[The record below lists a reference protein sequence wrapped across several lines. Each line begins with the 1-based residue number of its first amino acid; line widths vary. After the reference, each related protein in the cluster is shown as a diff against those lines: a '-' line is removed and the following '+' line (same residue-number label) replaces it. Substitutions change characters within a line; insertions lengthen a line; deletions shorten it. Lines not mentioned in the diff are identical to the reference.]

1 MFGRCRV
8 FAVLLSKLSKQHCIP
23 KTSESPRSTC
33 KWIWSSQ
40 YRNSFCDNT
49 ILTHCRVENCT
60 DFIELRWNIYGWEVG
75 NIFGYN
81 RGTSIFGV
89 IQTIR
94 SNWLRLDWKSQIS
107 QKWKIFPLYLLH
119 LIRLCNPQD
128 SQEYFPVKQKYLIL
142 YTWALHL
149 I

>member
-1 MFGRCRV
+1 MRKQVSNYCLANEFGLLNIGIV
-8 FAVLLSKLSKQHCIP
+8 FVTTL
-23 KTSESPRSTC
+23 
-33 KWIWSSQ
+33 
-40 YRNSFCDNT
+40 

-128 SQEYFPVKQKYLIL
+128 SQEYFPVKQKYLTL
-142 YTWALHL
+142 YTWALHFIKSGVL
-149 I
+149 CYSISMFLPLN